1 MQESHTQII
10 TMNEFI
16 IVFRET
22 LEASLIVGIIY
33 TILIKNEL
41 YESIKKLWIG
51 VAAALVFSILVGYLV
66 YVLKESF
73 SNESARA
80 LFESVFMFITAGLI
94 WYVIF
99 WLSKHVSD
107 RKQIEAETN
116 TAVQASTWGI
126 FLVIFFSILRE
137 GFETAIFLLGSFSMT
152 GSFSYLGFTI
162 GAALAILIG
171 YLVVVQ
177 GKRINLRSFFQGTTL
192 LLVFLASG
200 MIAYGTHEAESY
212 LVKSD
217 NLQLIGIENKSDI
230 ARPWDIL
237 KPKNSLEETDN
248 SFFYSFDLK
257 GKQQYTHILHDSGR
271 VGVFL
276 KGFFGYNSNPNYI
289 ELLFWIISLIGGIAL
304 WRSFY
309 RPAT

>member
-1 MQESHTQII
+1 
-10 TMNEFI
+10 MNEFI

-41 YESIKKLWIG
+41 YDSIKKLWIG

-66 YVLKESF
+66 YILKESF
-73 SNESARA
+73 SNESARS

-126 FLVIFFSILRE
+126 FFVIFFSILRE

-152 GSFSYLGFTI
+152 GSFSYLGFI
-162 GAALAILIG
+162 FGAALAILIG

-177 GKRINLRSFFQGTTL
+177 GRKINLRSFFQGTTL

-217 NLQLIGIENKSDI
+217 NLQMIGLESKSDI

-237 KPKNSLEETDN
+237 QPKDSLEETDN
-248 SFFYSFDLK
+248 AFFYSYDLK
-257 GKQQYTHILHDSGR
+257 GKQKYTHIMHDSGR

-276 KGFFGYNSNPNYI
+276 KGFFGYNSNPNFI
-289 ELLFWIISLIGGIAL
+289 EFLFWIISLIGGIAL

-309 RPAT
+309 RPTT

>member
-1 MQESHTQII
+1 
-10 TMNEFI
+10 MNEFI

-41 YESIKKLWIG
+41 YESIRKLWIG

-66 YVLKESF
+66 YILKESF

-99 WLSKHVSD
+99 WLAKHVSD

-116 TAVQASTWGI
+116 TAVQASTLGI
-126 FLVIFFSILRE
+126 FFVIFFSILRE

-177 GKRINLRSFFQGTTL
+177 GKKINLRSFFQATTL

-217 NLQLIGIENKSDI
+217 NLQLIGLEDKSDI
-230 ARPWDIL
+230 SRPWDIL
-237 KPKNSLEETDN
+237 RPKDSLDETDN
-248 SFFYSFDLK
+248 SFFYSYDLE
-257 GKQQYTHILHDSGR
+257 GKQQYTHIMHDSGR

-289 ELLFWIISLIGGIAL
+289 ELLFWIISLVGGIAL

>member
-1 MQESHTQII
+1 
-10 TMNEFI
+10 MNEFI

-41 YESIKKLWIG
+41 YESIRKLWIG
-51 VAAALVFSILVGYLV
+51 VAAALVFSILVGYFV
-66 YVLKESF
+66 YILKESF

-126 FLVIFFSILRE
+126 FFVIFFSILRE

-152 GSFSYLGFTI
+152 GSFSYLGFSI

-177 GKRINLRSFFQGTTL
+177 GKKINLRSFFQATTL

-217 NLQLIGIENKSDI
+217 NLQLIGLKDKSDI
-230 ARPWDIL
+230 SRPWDIL
-237 KPKNSLEETDN
+237 RPKDSLDETDN
-248 SFFYSFDLK
+248 
-257 GKQQYTHILHDSGR
+257 
-271 VGVFL
+271 
-276 KGFFGYNSNPNYI
+276 
-289 ELLFWIISLIGGIAL
+289 LLFL
-304 WRSFY
+304 
-309 RPAT
+309 

>member
-1 MQESHTQII
+1 
-10 TMNEFI
+10 MNEFI

-126 FLVIFFSILRE
+126 FFVIFFSILRE

>member
-1 MQESHTQII
+1 
-10 TMNEFI
+10 MNEFI

-51 VAAALVFSILVGYLV
+51 VAAALVFSVLVGYVV

-80 LFESVFMFITAGLI
+80 LFESIFMFITAGLS

-116 TAVQASTWGI
+116 TAFQASTWGI
-126 FLVIFFSILRE
+126 FFVIFFSILRE

-217 NLQLIGIENKSDI
+217 NLQLIGLENKSDI

-257 GKQQYTHILHDSGR
+257 GKQQYTHIMHDSGR

>member
-1 MQESHTQII
+1 
-10 TMNEFI
+10 MNEFI

-126 FLVIFFSILRE
+126 FFVIFFSILRE

-257 GKQQYTHILHDSGR
+257 GKQQYTHIMHDSGR

>member
-1 MQESHTQII
+1 
-10 TMNEFI
+10 MNEFI
-16 IVFRET
+16 IDLRET

-51 VAAALVFSILVGYLV
+51 VAAALVFSVLVGYVV

-126 FLVIFFSILRE
+126 FFVIFFSILRE

-152 GSFSYLGFTI
+152 GSFSYLGFTV

-217 NLQLIGIENKSDI
+217 NLQLIGLENKSDI

-257 GKQQYTHILHDSGR
+257 GKQQYTHIMHDSGR

>member
-1 MQESHTQII
+1 
-10 TMNEFI
+10 MNEFI

-51 VAAALVFSILVGYLV
+51 VAAALVFSVLVGYVV

-73 SNESARA
+73 SNE
-80 LFESVFMFITAGLI
+80 
-94 WYVIF
+94 
-99 WLSKHVSD
+99 
-107 RKQIEAETN
+107 IEAETN

-126 FLVIFFSILRE
+126 FFVIFFSILRE

-217 NLQLIGIENKSDI
+217 NLQLIGLENKSDI

-257 GKQQYTHILHDSGR
+257 GKQQYTHIMHDSGR

>member
-1 MQESHTQII
+1 
-10 TMNEFI
+10 MNEFI

-126 FLVIFFSILRE
+126 FFVIFFSILRE

-217 NLQLIGIENKSDI
+217 NLQLIGIENKSEI

>member
-1 MQESHTQII
+1 
-10 TMNEFI
+10 MNEFI

-51 VAAALVFSILVGYLV
+51 VAAALVFSVLVGYVV

-126 FLVIFFSILRE
+126 FFVIFFSILRE

-217 NLQLIGIENKSDI
+217 NLQLIGLENKSDI

-257 GKQQYTHILHDSGR
+257 GKQQYTHIMHDSGR

>member
-1 MQESHTQII
+1 M
-10 TMNEFI
+10 
-16 IVFRET
+16 
-22 LEASLIVGIIY
+22 
-33 TILIKNEL
+33 
-41 YESIKKLWIG
+41 
-51 VAAALVFSILVGYLV
+51 
-66 YVLKESF
+66 LKESF

-107 RKQIEAETN
+107 RKQLEAETN

-126 FLVIFFSILRE
+126 FFVIFFSILRE

-152 GSFSYLGFTI
+152 GSFSYLGFTV

-177 GKRINLRSFFQGTTL
+177 GRKINLRSFFQATTL

-217 NLQLIGIENKSDI
+217 NLQLIGLESKSDI

-237 KPKNSLEETDN
+237 QPKDSLDEKDN
-248 SFFYSFDLK
+248 PFFYSFDLK
-257 GKQQYTHILHDSGR
+257 GKQKYTHIMHDSGR

-276 KGFFGYNSNPNYI
+276 KGFFGYNSNPNYV

>member
-1 MQESHTQII
+1 
-10 TMNEFI
+10 MNEFI

-126 FLVIFFSILRE
+126 FFVIFFSILRE

-152 GSFSYLGFTI
+152 GSFSYLGFTV

-217 NLQLIGIENKSDI
+217 NLQLIGLENKSDI

-257 GKQQYTHILHDSGR
+257 GKQQYTHIMHDSGR
-271 VGVFL
+271 VGVFF

>member
-1 MQESHTQII
+1 
-10 TMNEFI
+10 MNEFI

-257 GKQQYTHILHDSGR
+257 GKQQYTHIMHDSGR

>member
-1 MQESHTQII
+1 
-10 TMNEFI
+10 MNEFI

-51 VAAALVFSILVGYLV
+51 VAAALVFSVLVGYVV

-80 LFESVFMFITAGLI
+80 LFESVFMFVTAGLI

-126 FLVIFFSILRE
+126 FFVIFFSILRE

-152 GSFSYLGFTI
+152 GSFSYIGFTV

-217 NLQLIGIENKSDI
+217 NLQLIGLENKSDI

-257 GKQQYTHILHDSGR
+257 GKQQYTHIMHDSGR
-271 VGVFL
+271 VGVFF

>member
-1 MQESHTQII
+1 
-10 TMNEFI
+10 MNEFI

-22 LEASLIVGIIY
+22 LEAYLIVGIIY

-116 TAVQASTWGI
+116 SAVQASTWGI
-126 FLVIFFSILRE
+126 FFVIFFSILRE

-152 GSFSYLGFTI
+152 GSFSYLGFTV
-162 GAALAILIG
+162 GAVLAILIG

-177 GKRINLRSFFQGTTL
+177 GRKINLRSFFQATTL

-217 NLQLIGIENKSDI
+217 NLQLIGLEDKSDI
-230 ARPWDIL
+230 SRPWDIL
-237 KPKNSLEETDN
+237 KPKDSLDEADN
-248 SFFYSFDLK
+248 SFFYSYDLK
-257 GKQQYTHILHDSGR
+257 GKQQYTHIMHDSGR
-271 VGVFL
+271 VGVFH
-276 KGFFGYNSNPNYI
+276 KGFFGYNSNANYI

-309 RPAT
+309 RPTT

>member
-1 MQESHTQII
+1 
-10 TMNEFI
+10 MNEFI

-41 YESIKKLWIG
+41 YDSIKKLWIG

-66 YVLKESF
+66 YILKESF
-73 SNESARA
+73 SNESARS

-126 FLVIFFSILRE
+126 FFVIFFSILRE

-152 GSFSYLGFTI
+152 GSFNYLGFII

-177 GKRINLRSFFQGTTL
+177 GRKINLRSFFQGTTL

-217 NLQLIGIENKSDI
+217 NLQMIGLESKSDI

-237 KPKNSLEETDN
+237 QPKDSLEETDN
-248 SFFYSFDLK
+248 AFFYSFDLK
-257 GKQQYTHILHDSGR
+257 GKQKYTHIMHDSGR

>member
-1 MQESHTQII
+1 
-10 TMNEFI
+10 MNEFI

-41 YESIKKLWIG
+41 YDSIKKLWIG

-66 YVLKESF
+66 YILKESF
-73 SNESARA
+73 SNESARS

-126 FLVIFFSILRE
+126 FFVIFFSILRE

-152 GSFSYLGFTI
+152 GSFNYLGFII

-177 GKRINLRSFFQGTTL
+177 GRKINLRSFFQGTTL

-217 NLQLIGIENKSDI
+217 NLQMIGLESKSDI

-237 KPKNSLEETDN
+237 QPKDSLEETDN
-248 SFFYSFDLK
+248 AFFYSYDLK
-257 GKQQYTHILHDSGR
+257 GKQKYTHIMHDSGR

>member
-1 MQESHTQII
+1 
-10 TMNEFI
+10 MNEFI

-51 VAAALVFSILVGYLV
+51 VAAALVFSVLIGYLV

-80 LFESVFMFITAGLI
+80 LFESIFMFITAGLI

-126 FLVIFFSILRE
+126 FFVIFFSILRE

-217 NLQLIGIENKSDI
+217 NLQLIGLENKSDI

-257 GKQQYTHILHDSGR
+257 GKQQYTHIMHDSGR
-271 VGVFL
+271 IGVFL

>member
-1 MQESHTQII
+1 
-10 TMNEFI
+10 MNEFI

-41 YESIKKLWIG
+41 YESIRKLWIG
-51 VAAALVFSILVGYLV
+51 VAAALVFSIFVGYFV
-66 YVLKESF
+66 YILKESF

-126 FLVIFFSILRE
+126 FFVIFFSILRE

-177 GKRINLRSFFQGTTL
+177 GKKINLRSFFQATTL

-217 NLQLIGIENKSDI
+217 NLQLIGLEDKSDI
-230 ARPWDIL
+230 SRPWDIL
-237 KPKNSLEETDN
+237 RPKDSLDETDN
-248 SFFYSFDLK
+248 SFFYSYDLR
-257 GKQQYTHILHDSGR
+257 GKQQYTHIMHDSGR

>member
-1 MQESHTQII
+1 
-10 TMNEFI
+10 MNEFI

-51 VAAALVFSILVGYLV
+51 VAAALVFSVLVGYVV

-99 WLSKHVSD
+99 WLSNHVSD

-126 FLVIFFSILRE
+126 FFVIFFSILRE

-152 GSFSYLGFTI
+152 GSFSYLGFTV

-217 NLQLIGIENKSDI
+217 NLQLIGLENKSDI

-257 GKQQYTHILHDSGR
+257 GKQQYTHIMHDSGR